1 MMESKLKAINSV
13 NSANYQF
20 NKFFSASAWSSLIT
34 LIISAESS
42 A

>member
-1 MMESKLKAINSV
+1 MMDSILETINSA

-20 NKFFSASAWSSLIT
+20 NKFLSASAWSSLST
-34 LIISAESS
+34 LKSSVEST